1 MLNIFCVIDVFTEY
15 AWIKPLKDKKV
26 NAVLNAFTE
35 IVNESNHKPNKLQVD
50 PGREFYNKL
59 MHKW

>member
-15 AWIKPLKDKKV
+15 AWIKPLKDKKG

-35 IVNESNHKPNKLQVD
+35 IVNESNHKPNKL
-50 PGREFYNKL
+50 
-59 MHKW
+59 